1 MGGTWTPRTP
11 DWVVPP
17 GGQVADEHW
26 LAYAM
31 LRSTRSPW
39 AAGVATAI
47 AWVRGGRVGPI
58 TDRPEQPVTR
68 AVVEAECWAAEAARD
83 PSGPPPLD
91 LIYSQLGVAPYPPA
105 PGIDVNYCLGCWRA
119 LRWVLGRPDQ
129 DPPVAVPR
137 RHDDGRV
144 YDADDLY
151 AEATR
156 GRMDRLSPEQRAEI
170 RLRTEVQAAQ
180 YQRYDDRIT
189 ALREALS
196 AS

>member
-17 GGQVADEHW
+17 ASQIADEHW

-31 LRSTRSPW
+31 LRQTGRPW

-47 AWVRGGRVGPI
+47 AWIRGGRVGPI

-68 AVVEAECWAAEAARD
+68 ALAEAECWAAEAARD

-91 LIYSQLGVAPYPPA
+91 LIYSQLQVARYPPA
-105 PGIDVNYCLGCWRA
+105 PGIDVNYCVGCWSA

-137 RHDDGRV
+137 RHDDGRL
-144 YDADDLY
+144 YTADDLY
-151 AEATR
+151 REATHDK
-156 GRMDRLSPEQRAEI
+156 MDRLSPEQRDKI
-170 RLRTEVQAAQ
+170 RLRAEVDAGQ
-180 YQRYDDRIT
+180 YLNYEEQIT
-189 ALREALS
+189 ALQQALS
-196 AS
+196 VS